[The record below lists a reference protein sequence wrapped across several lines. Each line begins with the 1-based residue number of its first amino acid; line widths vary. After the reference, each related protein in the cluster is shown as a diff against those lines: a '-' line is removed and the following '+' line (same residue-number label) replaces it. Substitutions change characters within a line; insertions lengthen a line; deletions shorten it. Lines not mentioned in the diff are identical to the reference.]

1 MIDDNHIQD
10 TTHKKKRK
18 KRKRSRY
25 HDAIFGEDDDH
36 DDIKRELSKTTSAVT
51 QMIASQQ
58 LLQIMQRFEDASQ
71 KLRSATDPTDVLF
84 YTHMKSNALK
94 MMEKL
99 NDVGDD
105 SDEE

>member
-51 QMIASQQ
+51 QIVLKMPARSCD
-58 LLQIMQRFEDASQ
+58 LLQI
-71 KLRSATDPTDVLF
+71 LLIF
-84 YTHMKSNALK
+84 YFIRI
-94 MMEKL
+94 
-99 NDVGDD
+99 
-105 SDEE
+105 